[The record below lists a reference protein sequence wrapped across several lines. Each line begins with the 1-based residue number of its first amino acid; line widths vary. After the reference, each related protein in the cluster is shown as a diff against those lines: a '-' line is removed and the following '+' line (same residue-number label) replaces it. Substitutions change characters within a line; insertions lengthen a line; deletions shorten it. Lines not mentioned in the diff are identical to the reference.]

1 MIRVGIVGAT
11 GYVGSEL
18 VRLLLGHPGVTIAA
32 VVSRGRAGVPYGDA
46 VPALAGVDLV
56 LADPPLE
63 TLGDLDAVFFCTPH
77 GVARDLA
84 AKVSGRARLFDL
96 SSDHRADPAWVYG
109 LAEWQGDALVGATRV
124 AVPGCFATA
133 IALALAPLVGVIRGR
148 AQVCAGTGS
157 TGSGVAPARGT
168 HHPERFV
175 NVKAYKPLTHQHVPE
190 IEAMLRRLGDFE
202 GLSFV
207 PLSLPLDRGI
217 YATCFADV
225 DPAVDVGAR
234 FRDAYGGRPLVR
246 LRAEPP
252 DLRHVRGTAFTDL
265 AWSRQGAQV
274 VVFSAIDNL
283 IKGAAGQ
290 AVQALNLS
298 FGWPVATGLGGLPCT
313 P

>member
-1 MIRVGIVGAT
+1 MIRVGVVGAT

-18 VRLLLGHPGVTIAA
+18 VRLLLGHPSVQVAA
-32 VVSRGRAGVPYGDA
+32 AISRGRAGVPYGEA
-46 VPALAGVDLV
+46 VPALYGVDLV
-56 LADPPLE
+56 LQDPPLE
-63 TLGDLDAVFFCTPH
+63 ALGDLDAVFFCTPH
-77 GVARDLA
+77 GVAKDLA
-84 AKVSGRARLFDL
+84 PKVGGRARLFDL
-96 SSDHRADPAWVYG
+96 SSDHRLDPAWVYA
-109 LAEWQGDALVGATRV
+109 LAEWRAADLADAARV

-133 IALALAPLVGVIRGR
+133 IELALAPLVGVARGR

-190 IEAMLRRLGDFE
+190 IEAALRRIGPFE
-202 GLSFV
+202 GVAFV

-217 YATCFADV
+217 YATCFAEV
-225 DPAVDVGAR
+225 DRSIDIDRR
-234 FRDAYGGRPLVR
+234 FRDAYEGAPLVR
-246 LRAEPP
+246 LRREPP
-252 DLRHVRGTAFTDL
+252 DLRHVRGTAFVDL
-265 AWSRQGAQV
+265 AWTRQGDQV
-274 VVFSAIDNL
+274 VVFAAIDNL